1 MTDEALVG
9 FSTSVFAFT
18 GAQALKSPI
27 KGIKTAMF
35 FNNLWLGLIRITN
48 FLSGFD
54 FSQEIARRDGI
65 ALFHEPFRECAFLHR
80 RGKRGHEDFN
90 GHN

>member
-18 GAQALKSPI
+18 GAQALISPI

-48 FLSGFD
+48 FLSG
-54 FSQEIARRDGI
+54 
-65 ALFHEPFRECAFLHR
+65 LHHIIR
-80 RGKRGHEDFN
+80 TRQAERF
-90 GHN
+90 

>member
-9 FSTSVFAFT
+9 FSTLVFAFT

-48 FLSGFD
+48 FLSG
-54 FSQEIARRDGI
+54 
-65 ALFHEPFRECAFLHR
+65 LHHIIR
-80 RGKRGHEDFN
+80 TRQAERF
-90 GHN
+90 